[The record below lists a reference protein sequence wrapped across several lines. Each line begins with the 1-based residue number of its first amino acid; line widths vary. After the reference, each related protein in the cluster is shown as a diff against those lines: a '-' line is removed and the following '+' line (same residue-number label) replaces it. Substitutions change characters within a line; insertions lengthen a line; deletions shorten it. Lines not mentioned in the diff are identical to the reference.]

1 MCGTSYY
8 GELLISIGPTV
19 TVILKKYF
27 FQQKRTYPIKIFF
40 LTLGVAG
47 GGIFFHG
54 SLPLV
59 GLSNHVH
66 HVLASSRL
74 LGVLPISAGSQAPL
88 FSPPQSTHSSFP
100 EVTWA
105 STAAC
110 KTWADVFSWDIL
122 SEDICYGSLS
132 NPTNTLWCTYGCF
145 SCELQ
150 VEALW
155 KIFLVVEE
163 LS

>member
-88 FSPPQSTHSSFP
+88 FSPHNQPIPLSQRWPGHQQQPVRPGQMYFHEISSQKTSAMRACLIP
-100 EVTWA
+100 PIRCDALTVA
-105 STAAC
+105 SA
-110 KTWADVFSWDIL
+110 VN
-122 SEDICYGSLS
+122 YR
-132 NPTNTLWCTYGCF
+132 
-145 SCELQ
+145 
-150 VEALW
+150 
-155 KIFLVVEE
+155 
-163 LS
+163 